1 MEGGKEEGGGVNIR
15 MNRNMNGKRKGRGSG
30 VNIKKDG
37 QINVW
42 KDERKRKGE

>member
-1 MEGGKEEGGGVNIR
+1 MEGGKEEERGVNIR